1 MAPRFFF
8 PIERGNGLND
18 GILEFINVGKEYS
31 GHAVLKG
38 INMDVRPGEIHA
50 LIGENGAGKS
60 TLNKILS
67 GVEQYDEGTYLFN
80 GQQVRF
86 RSAKEAMDTGISLL

>member
-1 MAPRFFF
+1 MRGAKLHMAPRFLFF
-8 PIERGNGLND
+8 QAGPERGVPDSLEERGNTLND

-60 TLNKILS
+60 TLMYI
-67 GVEQYDEGTYLFN
+67 
-80 GQQVRF
+80 
-86 RSAKEAMDTGISLL
+86 